1 METAWL
7 RAGGNSQHHIVLPLV
22 MLGKMRIAISLCSP
36 DLLIHPYTESRRAEE
51 ILLPKRSSEE
61 FSRKGPEAREM
72 DERFPTNSGALSD
85 TRCVS
90 DEGLTEEKK
99 GPWPHATRLKSWRV
113 SFRREVT
120 SGSCR
125 H

>member
-1 METAWL
+1 
-7 RAGGNSQHHIVLPLV
+7 
-22 MLGKMRIAISLCSP
+22 MRIATSLRPP

-61 FSRKGPEAREM
+61 FSRKGPEAWEV

-90 DEGLTEEKK
+90 DEGLPKK
-99 GPWPHATRLKSWRV
+99 KAPGLMRQD
-113 SFRREVT
+113 
-120 SGSCR
+120 
-125 H
+125 